1 MKNHSKKLLEK
12 AVLTLEAAELLLK
25 AKNIEN
31 AAGRAYYA
39 MFYVAKALL
48 CEKGFEDFKKHSA
61 VHSAYGEHFSKTR
74 ILDPKFHR
82 ILIETFDARLKSDYD
97 TDPEIKD
104 SDVLEMLQQA
114 REFLEVA
121 RQYLSKAKGES

>member
-1 MKNHSKKLLEK
+1 MKIHSKKLIEK
-12 AVLTLEAAELLLK
+12 AARTIKAAELLLSIPD
-25 AKNIEN
+25 AEN

-39 MFYVAKALL
+39 MFYTAKALL
-48 CEKGFEDFKKHSA
+48 SEKGFEDFKKHSA
-61 VHSAYGEHFSKTR
+61 VHVAYGEHFSKTR

-114 REFLEVA
+114 REFLEA
-121 RQYLSKAKGES
+121 AHRYLSQT